1 MRMTKDEIK
10 IVTFTLVALLVGAVT
25 KSYRQTHPEPPKST
39 PIPKHGAPRPW

>member
-10 IVTFTLVALLVGAVT
+10 IVTFFMAALLVGTAT

-39 PIPKHGAPRPW
+39 PIPKRGNPRPW